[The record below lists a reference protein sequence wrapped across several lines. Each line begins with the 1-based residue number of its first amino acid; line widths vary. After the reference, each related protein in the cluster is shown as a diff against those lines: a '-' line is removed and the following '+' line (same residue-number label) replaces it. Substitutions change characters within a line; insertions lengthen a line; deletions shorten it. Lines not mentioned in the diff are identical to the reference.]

1 MPKTVILAIG
11 GAGCNMVESIMRE
24 ASALWIREA
33 TYLFADTDQT
43 RLAELAKKGYQTV
56 LLKDSEIIDEK
67 LNGVEKLYLLAGLGG
82 NTGGAY
88 INEVAKTAKTAGIND
103 VCAIVTTPFYFEGE
117 GKIAKAKEAIESLNG
132 VKTKVLHNDDLLE
145 KFADINFATA
155 FNYADIAAI
164 KAVESGE
171 I

>member
-1 MPKTVILAIG
+1 MPKTMILAIG

-43 RLAELAKKGYQTV
+43 RLAELAKKGYSTI
-56 LLKDSEIIDEK
+56 LLTDSVFPEENLKNIK
-67 LNGVEKLYLLAGLGG
+67 KLYLLAGLGG

-88 INEVAKTAKTAGIND
+88 INEVAKTAKKTGIND
-103 VCAIVTTPFYFEGE
+103 VSAIVTTPFYFEGE
-117 GKIAKAKEAIESLNG
+117 GKTLKAKEAIESLDG
-132 VKTKVLHNDDLLE
+132 IKTTILRNDDLLE
-145 KFADINFATA
+145 KYADINFATA
-155 FNYADIAAI
+155 FNYADVAAR
-164 KAVESGE
+164 KAIESEE

>member
-1 MPKTVILAIG
+1 MILAIG

-43 RLAELAKKGYQTV
+43 RLAKLAKKGYQTI
-56 LLKDSEIIDEK
+56 LLKDSEITDENLK
-67 LNGVEKLYLLAGLGG
+67 DVKKLYLLAGLGG
-82 NTGGAY
+82 NTSSTY

-117 GKIAKAKEAIESLNG
+117 GKITKAKEAIKNLDG
-132 VKTKVLHNDDLLE
+132 IKTTVLHNDDLLE
-145 KFADINFATA
+145 KYADINFATA
-155 FNYADIAAI
+155 FDYADMSVLKAI
-164 KAVESGE
+164 ELEK
-171 I
+171 IQ